1 MSDVAPP
8 ALFYEMLRSF
18 VTVARTLNL
27 SEAER
32 ELNSTRQTI
41 RRHISALEELKG
53 VALFE
58 VTGRQYR
65 LTEAGADALPGA
77 RNLLARSRAW
87 LEHRFHQNGGLFSVS
102 LPATNGLPFYHLQQL
117 PVSAIWT
124 SAAEVIASTVDAW
137 VRARGDVDDPAF
149 RPMRE
154 HALLFRMHDNREWIC
169 SEVGEKS
176 MFATWLGLKWARSSV
191 GRPLSGMPGGIAFA
205 ELLTEPYDEIRNTHG
220 LRYDHIFTEVI
231 REDGEAAQAV
241 GYERVLMGA
250 RYPDQSFVMVSV
262 AARPHSMKIEGV
274 DASALEKARESLSLF

>member
-1 MSDVAPP
+1 MSNVTPP
-8 ALFYEMLRSF
+8 ALFYEMVRSF

-32 ELNSTRQTI
+32 ELHSTRQTI

-58 VTGRQYR
+58 ITGRQYR
-65 LTEAGADALPGA
+65 LTEAGAEALPGA
-77 RNLLARSRAW
+77 RNLLARSGAW
-87 LEHRFHQNGGLFSVS
+87 LERRFHQNGGLFSVS
-102 LPATNGLPFYHLQQL
+102 LPATDELPFYHLQQL

-124 SAAEVIASTVDAW
+124 SAAEVITSAVEAW
-137 VRARGDVDDPAF
+137 VQARGDVDNPAF
-149 RPMRE
+149 HQVRE
-154 HALLFRMHDNREWIC
+154 HALLFRLHDNNEWIC

-205 ELLTEPYDEIRNTHG
+205 ELLTEPYDEIYNTHG
-220 LRYDHIFTEVI
+220 LRYDHIFTEVV
-231 REDGEAAQAV
+231 RDDGEAAQAV

-262 AARPHSMKIEGV
+262 AARPHSITHSGV
-274 DASALEKARESLSLF
+274 DERALEKAREALRLS